1 MIHVVA
7 DENIFIERN
16 MYAEHVS
23 AYMHLCINTFI
34 F

>member
-1 MIHVVA
+1 MIQVVA

-16 MYAEHVS
+16 IYAEHVD
-23 AYMHLCINTFI
+23 AYMHLCKNMFL

>member
-1 MIHVVA
+1 MVHVVA

-23 AYMHLCINTFI
+23 AYV
-34 F
+34 